1 MKLQKTN
8 RRWFRVGLA
17 ACGLAALLTFI
28 PTEFGSQAG
37 STPRPKSAFPITRSE
52 EPGLENYDI
61 RQDQNE
67 EAKQYRDMS
76 RSSLRMSA
84 DRVAKTR
91 KDFHEGETQL
101 RQSVPTLTVEY
112 NEDIVIPEVISPD
125 VNSTATLTGPS
136 NGIKNA
142 EVLRNFVRQNNSLIG
157 VNDVQANQLRVTA
170 DYTNPNGDLSFA
182 HLEQFINDVP
192 VFRGEIK
199 AGFNRQGEM
208 FKVINNLAPGLDYG
222 SLRTDF
228 GDPVAAVTAAF
239 TKVSRPMTAEDTT
252 RNAAESNNLKTVF
265 GGGDWATTAEK
276 MYFPTEPG
284 VAIAA
289 WRVMIWQPVN
299 AYYVIVDAHTGTMLW
314 RKNLGNDQAQSA
326 TYQIYGAPTSW
337 LGVAGNPAPLSP
349 ASIDPGAGT
358 QGAIGTR
365 SNSTLIGN
373 EAPNPGQNNL
383 GWITDATN
391 ITDGNNVEAGLDLVT
406 PNGVDA
412 GSQATGSPNRTFTSL
427 WNPPPGSP
435 APGDAPTAAEARR
448 GAVIQMFYVMNKY
461 HDALYSFGFTEA
473 ARNFQNDNFGRGGVA
488 GDRVSAEGQ
497 DSSGT
502 NNANFNAGADGTRG
516 RMQMFLWTGPSPQR
530 DGTGDAEVIIHE
542 VTHGTS
548 QRLHNNNA
556 GLTANMSGG
565 MGEGWGDFFGHTM
578 LARSTEPLDSTNTTG
593 GYVLLNGFGTVGT
606 ANYYYG
612 IRRFPKARMSFTGG
626 PMNRP
631 HNPMTF
637 ADIDSTQINVT
648 NGAYPA
654 MTGPH
659 ISTTADQVHAA
670 GEIWSSALWEVRCL
684 MVDRLGFD
692 LGSTKVMQ
700 YVTDGMKLD
709 PVNPTFLQS
718 RNSIIQS
725 ATNSADSASVG
736 DIREGFRIRGMGFS
750 ATIQS
755 GNGSPARVTEA
766 FDRANVVVVDPF
778 AVSDAP
784 GDNDG
789 FPEPGE
795 NLLLNVTILNNSG
808 TALTG
813 VTANVTGGGSV
824 NIGNLANGASQAV
837 QIPYTVPGAAAC
849 GSLHNVTINANSTE
863 VPAFNSAVKSFRLG
877 APVGGAPVSFTN
889 STPID
894 MPAGQPTTTSGP
906 ASPYPSNITVSG
918 VTGNKIMRITFNGF
932 HHEFE
937 DDLDF
942 LLVGPGGQKMLIMSD
957 NGGTTE
963 QLTPIT
969 FSLADNGALLLP
981 DATAFVDGTTYRPSN
996 VGISNTDDQFN
1007 APAPAPPYENP
1018 APAGTATFASVFGT
1032 AGAALNGTWSL
1043 YIDDDVGQDPGR
1055 MDGGWTITF
1064 ESNDYVCQT
1073 TSKVRADFD
1082 GDFKTDVSVF
1092 RGGTTWYANRSTA
1105 GFLAQS
1111 FGASGDV
1118 AVPGDYDFDGKTDI
1132 AVFRGGTTWFILQSS
1147 TNTVVAQ
1154 SWGASGDIPVAADYE
1169 GDGKVDLAVY
1179 RPSSNDFFV
1188 RYSSGIPDKFLH
1200 WGLSGDIPVAG
1211 DFSGDG
1217 KADFTVFR
1225 PSTGTWHT
1233 VTTAVPAVY
1242 SATVFGLSGDTLVPA
1257 DYDGDQK
1264 VDYAVFRSGT
1274 WHILKSSGGST
1285 SAAFGL
1291 ATDTP
1296 VPGDYDGDGK
1306 YDLAVYRG
1314 GSWFIQG
1321 SLSGPLFQSFGI
1333 AGDVPVP
1340 ARYIP

>member
-28 PTEFGSQAG
+28 PTEFGSKAG
-37 STPRPKSAFPITRSE
+37 SKVPRKGSNEITRSA

-61 RQDQNE
+61 RQDKTE
-67 EAKQYRDMS
+67 DTTRYLATTRESARVS
-76 RSSLRMSA
+76 AERSA
-84 DRVAKTR
+84 TIR
-91 KDFHEGETQL
+91 KDFRSGEEHL
-101 RQSVPTLTVEY
+101 RQSIPSLTVEY

-125 VNSTATLTGPS
+125 VNSTETLTRGS
-136 NGIKNA
+136 SGIKNA

-157 VNDVQANQLRVTA
+157 VNDNQANQLRVTA
-170 DYTNPNGDLSFA
+170 DYTNPDGVLSFA

-208 FKVINNLAPGLDYG
+208 FKVINNLAPGLEYD
-222 SLRTDF
+222 SLSTNF
-228 GDPVAAVTAAF
+228 GDPVAAVQAAF
-239 TKVSRPMTAEDTT
+239 TKVSRPITAEDTT
-252 RNAAESNNLKTVF
+252 RNSAESTNLKVVF

-276 MYFPTEPG
+276 MYFPTEVG
-284 VAIAA
+284 VAVPA

-299 AYYVIVDAHTGTMLW
+299 AYYVIVDGHTGTMLW

-326 TYQIYGAPTSW
+326 TYQIYDAPTSW
-337 LGVAGNPAPLSP
+337 LGAAGNPAPMSP
-349 ASIDPGAGT
+349 GPTNPTLGT

-365 SNSTLIGN
+365 TNSTLIGN
-373 EAPNPGQNNL
+373 EMPNPGQNNL
-383 GWITDATN
+383 GWITDGAN

-412 GSQATGSPNRTFTSL
+412 GTQATGSPNRVFTSL

-488 GDRVSAEGQ
+488 ADRISAEGQ
-497 DSSGT
+497 DNSGT

-578 LARSTEPLDSTNTTG
+578 LARSGESLDSVNATG

-606 ANYYYG
+606 QNYYYG

-659 ISTTADQVHAA
+659 ISTTSDQVHAA

-684 MVDRLGFD
+684 MVDRLGFTM
-692 LGSTKVMQ
+692 GSSKVMQ

-725 ATNSADSASVG
+725 ATNSGDNASVG

-750 ATIQS
+750 ASIQS

-778 AVSDAP
+778 SVSDAP

-795 NLLLNVTILNNSG
+795 NVLLNVTIANNSG

-824 NIGNLANGASQAV
+824 NIGAMANGATQAV
-837 QIPYTVPGAAAC
+837 QIPYTVPSGAGC
-849 GSLHNVTINANSTE
+849 GSLHNVTINANSAE
-863 VPAFNSAVKSFRLG
+863 VPAFNSLVKSFTLG
-877 APVGGAPVSFTN
+877 APVGGAPVTFTN
-889 STPID
+889 STLINVPQ
-894 MPAGQPTTTSGP
+894 GQPTVTTGV
-906 ASPYPSNITVSG
+906 AGPYPSPITVSG
-918 VTGNKIMRITFNGF
+918 LSGNKSIKVELTNVNHTWVSDI
-932 HHEFE
+932 
-937 DDLDF
+937 DV
-942 LLVGPGGQKMLIMSD
+942 LLESPTGQKMVIWSD
-957 NGGTTE
+957 AFNSSNRTNTVSGNVV
-963 QLTPIT
+963 IT
-969 FSLADNGALLLP
+969 DSAAAVAPPSVVFAPG
-981 DATAFVDGTTYRPSN
+981 TYRPTN
-996 VGISNTDDQFN
+996 HGTGDTFA
-1007 APAPAPPYENP
+1007 APAPAGPYELA
-1018 APAGTATFASVFGT
+1018 APAGTATLASAFGSN
-1032 AGAALNGTWSL
+1032 GAAMNGDWKLWVVDGVSA
-1043 YIDDDVGQDPGR
+1043 DPGTIS
-1055 MDGGWTITF
+1055 GWKITF
-1064 ESNDYVCQT
+1064 EANDFLCQT
-1073 TSKVRADFD
+1073 TSKTRADFD

-1092 RGGTTWYANRSTA
+1092 RGGTTWYANRTTA
-1105 GFLAQS
+1105 GFLALS

-1132 AVFRGGTTWFILQSS
+1132 AVFRGGTTWFILRSS
-1147 TNTVVAQ
+1147 DNTVVAQ
-1154 SWGASGDIPVAADYE
+1154 SWGSSGDIPVAADYE
-1169 GDGKVDLAVY
+1169 GDGKVDVAVY
-1179 RPSSNDFFV
+1179 RPSTNDFFV

-1314 GSWFIQG
+1314 GSWYIQG